1 LNFRIENPIFIDINL
16 EDSNMHDHK
25 ISTKFTVYENSDE
38 LSATEKDMLKRAI
51 KARDTAYA
59 RYSGFKVGASVLMQ
73 NNDIIVGNN
82 QENAAYPSGMCAERV
97 AIWSAMSA
105 FPDGRIKK
113 IFISARSNRTSVDRP
128 VAPCGA
134 CRQAIAEYEVK
145 QEQDIEIYFTG
156 EVGKIVK
163 AYSIK
168 DLLPWMFDNSMLS

>member
-1 LNFRIENPIFIDINL
+1 
-16 EDSNMHDHK
+16 MHDHN
-25 ISTKFTVYENSDE
+25 ISTKFTVFESSDE
-38 LSATEKDMLKRAI
+38 LSHTENELMKRAI
-51 KARDTAYA
+51 EARDIAYA

-73 NNDIIVGNN
+73 NNEIIVGNN

-105 FPDGRIKK
+105 FPEGKIKK
-113 IFISARSNRTSVDRP
+113 IFISARSVKTSVDRP

-145 QEQDIEIYFTG
+145 QQQDIEIFFTG